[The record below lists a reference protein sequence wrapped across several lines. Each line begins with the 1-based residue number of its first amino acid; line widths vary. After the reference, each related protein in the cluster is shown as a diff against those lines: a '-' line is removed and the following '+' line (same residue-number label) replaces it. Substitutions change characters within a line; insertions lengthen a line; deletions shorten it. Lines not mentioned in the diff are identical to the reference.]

1 MDSKLFQPLKIG
13 PRETRNRILFGS
25 HTTNLARHNLLSQ
38 QHADYYAARAEGG
51 AGIIVLEE
59 HIVHSSD
66 MPYESA
72 VLGYLPGAAQA
83 ITIVAERIHAHGALM
98 LVQLNHNGQQSTSDH
113 HQREMWAPSPVPDVA
128 SREVPREMERADIH
142 AVSDGFARVAHTVTQ
157 AGADGVELQIA
168 DRSLLRQFLSPLT
181 NQRSDTYGGTLENR
195 LRFVQE
201 TLEAVN
207 AAAGTDRVLGVR
219 FCADELAPWAG
230 LTPQQSLKIAR
241 LLVTTG
247 RIDYIT
253 VTMGSIFSTHM
264 FPFQAS
270 MHVPPGY
277 AVHLAGAIKAAV
289 NIPVFAAGRIIH
301 AAQAERVLA
310 EGHADGVEMIRA
322 LIADP
327 HLPWLSQEGHAARV
341 RPCIACNQG
350 CQVRSV
356 MNATISCNVNPDV
369 VHAQPLPPEKP
380 PEKSGRKVYIV
391 GGGPAGLEAARTAA
405 LRGRQVVLYE
415 RETIPGGTVALA
427 AKGPGRSELQLVTG
441 YLRSELE
448 RLGVE
453 VHTGTEVTAE
463 MILAQQP
470 HTVIVATG
478 AHPGTGLLPIPGH
491 DLPHVTDVRRVL
503 AGDAIEGQLP
513 SCCVVLVIGFDEAGL
528 APVAGDSSQLPPPA
542 VVQCLP
548 SVNKRRGKGRTV
560 GIENRCHR
568 QRVGDIQIDG
578 AHTYL
583 GVCANLGFCFVRS
596 WHRVRQG
603 GMEPPALPLAYDL
616 RTAWFPLRGEHLGG
630 KSKAH
635 PAPGGSI
642 VELEHDA
649 VVGSPLPLALVQG
662 DTAVPG
668 ARRDRG
674 SLGKT
679 LSLCLSLRFGS
690 TPARQMALKRAGRSQ
705 CCVNGG
711 APQHRGHLGS
721 HDKKGHDRGRIALGA
736 MCEPFQGG
744 EGVFGGEVE
753 QPWMSLDDREIVANH
768 PIVEVL
774 GAGKPV

>member
-1 MDSKLFQPLKIG
+1 MDGKLFQPLKIG

-25 HTTNLARHNLLSQ
+25 HTTNLARHNLLSR

-51 AGIIVLEE
+51 VGIIVLEE

-72 VLGYLPGAAQA
+72 VLGYLPGTAQA
-83 ITIVAERIHAHGALM
+83 ITLVAGRVHAHSALM

-113 HQREMWAPSPVPDVA
+113 LQREMWAPSPVPDVA
-128 SREVPREMERADIH
+128 SREVPKEMELADIH
-142 AVSDGFARVAHTVTQ
+142 AVSEGFAQVAHTVTQ

-201 TLEAVN
+201 TLEAVH
-207 AAAGTDRVLGVR
+207 AAVGTGCVLGVR

-230 LTPQQSLKIAR
+230 LTPEQSLEIAR
-241 LLVTTG
+241 LLVATG

-289 NIPVFAAGRIIH
+289 SIPVFAAGRIMH
-301 AAQAERVLA
+301 AAQAERILV
-310 EGHADGVEMIRA
+310 EGHADGAEMIRA

-327 HLPWLSQEGHAARV
+327 HLPRLSQEGHAARV

-369 VHAQPLPPEKP
+369 VHAHPSGENSVPVGARESRRGEGGEEWRGGPLWSPALPGDGVQVLYGRPPAGGP
-380 PEKSGRKVYIV
+380 LVLIV
-391 GGGPAGLEAARTAA
+391 GGGPAGLEAARTAT

-415 RETIPGGTVALA
+415 REATLGGTVVLA
-427 AKGPGRSELQLVTG
+427 AKGPGRSELRLITD

-503 AGDAIEGQLP
+503 AGDAIEGQRI
-513 SCCVVLVIGFDEAGL
+513 VVVDETDSHGVLSAAEMLATAGKSVEIVTEDFYVGRDLVATHDL
-528 APVAGDSSQLPPPA
+528 VLW
-542 VVQCLP
+542 
-548 SVNKRRGKGRTV
+548 K
-560 GIENRCHR
+560 
-568 QRVGDIQIDG
+568 QRVFSHDVIIT
-578 AHTYL
+578 AHTT
-583 GVCANLGFCFVRS
+583 VVRIEPGQVIVVDRFAAGE
-596 WHRVRQG
+596 RVL
-603 GMEPPALPLAYDL
+603 PA
-616 RTAWFPLRGEHLGG
+616 
-630 KSKAH
+630 
-635 PAPGGSI
+635 
-642 VELEHDA
+642 DA
-649 VVGSPLPLALVQG
+649 VVLGTYEHPSQKLYLTLKGRVSRLFRIG
-662 DTAVPG
+662 DCVAP
-668 ARRDRG
+668 RRIEQAIWEG
-674 SLGKT
+674 
-679 LSLCLSLRFGS
+679 
-690 TPARQMALKRAGRSQ
+690 RQ
-705 CCVNGG
+705 
-711 APQHRGHLGS
+711 
-721 HDKKGHDRGRIALGA
+721 I
-736 MCEPFQGG
+736 G
-744 EGVFGGEVE
+744 EQV
-753 QPWMSLDDREIVANH
+753 
-768 PIVEVL
+768 
-774 GAGKPV
+774 